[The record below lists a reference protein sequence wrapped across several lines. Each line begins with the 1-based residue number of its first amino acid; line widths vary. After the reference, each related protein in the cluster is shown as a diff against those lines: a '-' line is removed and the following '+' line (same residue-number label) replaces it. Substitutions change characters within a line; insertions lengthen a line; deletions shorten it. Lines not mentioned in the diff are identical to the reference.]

1 MADLS
6 IVATE
11 NDLDEDEKDVSGIE
25 GWVMTR
31 VKAWE
36 DHRNTTYNERW
47 NEYYRLWRGFWNAKD
62 KSRKSERS
70 RLITPALA
78 QAVDATVAELE
89 EATFGGGKW
98 FDIDDN
104 YSDPDKTDIAMFRD
118 SMREDLDDAGVPQA
132 VAEIFMNGCLY
143 GTGIGK
149 IVVQESERRKL
160 TADYIDET
168 EIANADSTLD
178 VAVECT
184 VVPVSPFD
192 FVIDPTA
199 RTVDDA
205 LGCAHITEV
214 TRHSV
219 QAKIAAGIY
228 DKDAELG
235 GFTDTVVGGKS
246 FDKLLMSENIRD
258 QDKVMLVEYHGLVP
272 REMLPIDLEEDEVA
286 VELFDEDDEG
296 SAVDEDDLVEAIV
309 TIANGTELLRA
320 IENPNIMKDRAFIAY
335 PHERVP
341 NQFWGRGV
349 MEKGFNPQKALD
361 AELRGRID
369 AMALAVHP
377 MMGIDASRMTRGGN
391 YGVSAGKNIFT
402 NGNPSEILTPIQFG
416 QVTQATFSQSGEL
429 ERMVQMATGAMDSA
443 TPIGENRRN
452 ETSSGM
458 SMIMSGSI
466 KRTKRTLANIE
477 RMFTKPLIHKC
488 AWRYMQY
495 APDRYPVTDVKWKVL
510 ATMGQV
516 ARELEQQNMANMMQ
530 TVPQESPAFWM
541 LMKGMYENSDLSN
554 REEMLPLID
563 QLMQDS
569 LKKQQ
574 QPEEQDPLVAVKMQE
589 LKLEAQEMQTKAQLE
604 QAKLQQK
611 DGIEQKE
618 LMLKMEDIQL
628 KKQTLVLKE
637 KEIVLKARLE
647 LAAQEQD
654 SNVTAIQMSVKA
666 IEAQNKQRDKE
677 AAAKPA
683 AAPAAPAAPQI
694 IQMAAPEKKTK
705 KKLTIKRTDKGLE
718 GTVEETADTDIQK
731 INVVRTKDGL
741 EGTSE

>member
-11 NDLDEDEKDVSGIE
+11 NDLDDDETEVSGIE

-104 YSDPDKTDIAMFRD
+104 FSDKDKTDVAMFRD
-118 SMREDLDDAGVPQA
+118 SMREDLDAAGVPQA

-149 IVVQESERRKL
+149 VIVQENETRQL
-160 TADYIDET
+160 VADYIGDT
-168 EIANADSTLD
+168 EIANAESTLD
-178 VAVECT
+178 VAVECKL
-184 VVPVSPFD
+184 VAVSPFD

-199 RTVDDA
+199 REIDDA
-205 LGCAHITEV
+205 LGMAHITEV
-214 TRHSV
+214 SRHSV
-219 QAKIAAGIY
+219 QAKIEDGTYNDVTI
-228 DKDAELG
+228 G

-246 FDKLLMSENIRD
+246 HDKLLMTENIRD

-272 REMLPIDLEEDEVA
+272 REMIPLELVEGEEA
-286 VELFDEDDEG
+286 VSLFDEDDEHAG
-296 SAVDEDDLVEAIV
+296 IDEDDLIEAIV
-309 TIANGTELLRA
+309 TVANGTTLLRA
-320 IENPNIMKDRAFIAY
+320 IANPNIMKDRAFVAY

-391 YGVSAGKNIFT
+391 YGVSAGKNIYT
-402 NGNPSEILTPIQFG
+402 NGDPSTVLRPLQFG

-477 RMFTKPLIHKC
+477 RTFIKPLVHKA

-495 APDRYPVTDVKWKVL
+495 APDRYPVSDIKWKVL
-510 ATMGQV
+510 ASMGQV
-516 ARELEQQNMANMMQ
+516 AREVEQQNLTQMMQ

-541 LMKGMYENSDLSN
+541 LLKGVFENSDLSN
-554 REEMLPLID
+554 REQMLPLID
-563 QLMQDS
+563 QMMQQS
-569 LKKQQ
+569 MQKQAE
-574 QPEEQDPLVAVKMQE
+574 PEKPDPIIEVKMKEIEIKAQIAQAE
-589 LKLEAQEMQTKAQLE
+589 LQLDAKKNDSEAQNRLQKLMLEYEKLKLQEKSIIL
-604 QAKLQQK
+604 
-611 DGIEQKE
+611 D
-618 LMLKMEDIQL
+618 
-628 KKQTLVLKE
+628 
-637 KEIVLKARLE
+637 ARIA
-647 LAAQEQD
+647 LAGQEQD
-654 SNVTAIQMSVKA
+654 SNVTLMQMGANEIQSRRK
-666 IEAQNKQRDKE
+666 ETGNKK
-677 AAAKPA
+677 
-683 AAPAAPAAPQI
+683 
-694 IQMAAPEKKTK
+694 
-705 KKLTIKRTDKGLE
+705 
-718 GTVEETADTDIQK
+718 
-731 INVVRTKDGL
+731 
-741 EGTSE
+741 

>member
-11 NDLDEDEKDVSGIE
+11 NDLDEDTKDVSGIE

-36 DHRNTTYNERW
+36 DHRNTTYSERW

-104 YSDPDKTDIAMFRD
+104 FNDPNKADIAMFRD
-118 SMREDLDDAGVPQA
+118 SMREDLNDAGVPQA

-149 IVVQESERRKL
+149 VVVQENEKRQL
-160 TADYIDET
+160 IADYIAGT

-184 VVPVSPFD
+184 LVPVSPFD

-199 RTVDDA
+199 RTIDDA

-219 QAKIAAGIY
+219 QAKIDSGIY
-228 DKDAELG
+228 DPDAELG

-246 FDKLLMSENIRD
+246 HDKLLMSENIRD

-272 REMLPIDLEEDEVA
+272 REMLPIELEEGEEV
-286 VELFDEDDEG
+286 VELFDEDDEEG
-296 SAVDEDDLVEAIV
+296 EGMDEDDLVEAIV
-309 TIANGTELLRA
+309 TVANGTTLLRA
-320 IENPNIMKDRAFIAY
+320 IANPNIMKDRAFVAY

-402 NGNPSEILTPIQFG
+402 NGNPNEILSPIQFG

-495 APDRYPVTDVKWKVL
+495 APDRYPVTDIKWKVL

-516 ARELEQQNMANMMQ
+516 ARELEQQNMAQMMQ

-541 LMKGMYENSDLSN
+541 LMKGMYENSDLSY

-574 QPEEQDPLVAVKMQE
+574 APPQDEPLVAIKKQEIE
-589 LKLEAQEMQTKAQLE
+589 LKAQID
-604 QAKLQQK
+604 QAKLQLEAKKNDSEAQNRLQK
-611 DGIEQKE
+611 LQFEYEK
-618 LMLKMEDIQL
+618 LKLQ
-628 KKQTLVLKE
+628 E
-637 KEIVLKARLE
+637 KSIILDARIA

-654 SNVTAIQMSVKA
+654 SNVTIMQMGVS
-666 IEAQNKQRDKE
+666 ELQSRRKE
-677 AAAKPA
+677 GKS
-683 AAPAAPAAPQI
+683 
-694 IQMAAPEKKTK
+694 
-705 KKLTIKRTDKGLE
+705 R
-718 GTVEETADTDIQK
+718 
-731 INVVRTKDGL
+731 
-741 EGTSE
+741 